1 MILDAIVKEDG
12 TLIAKVP
19 KLLRGK
25 RVKIIVRPTRRHFI
39 SLKKRTE
46 WDDISAILNDAR
58 KLDIPRRSSEDILAE
73 LREFR
78 ESV

>member
-1 MILDAIVKEDG
+1 MTLDAIVKDDG
-12 TLIAKVP
+12 TLIAKAP

-25 RVKIIVRPTRRHFI
+25 RVKIIVRPTRRHSI
-39 SLKKRTE
+39 PKKRTE
-46 WDDISAILNDAR
+46 WDDISEILNTAR

-78 ESV
+78 ESA